1 MKRLIAT
8 VLMLA
13 LVFSFAACGKG
24 AVETELQTALKD
36 YTQVLEQDMPD
47 GLRLKVYYLDP
58 GILTRAPMTV
68 EGLINSSIANEMIV
82 YCERLKEHTDLLRQ
96 ISADRLVPVAEPS
109 KANVRLCYIFET
121 DSGREVLVAAFGGA
135 DGSVFVN
142 DVEVAFD
149 GIFRDVVRPFLTEEE
164 MDDFEY
170 LYSGKLKS
178 PDNPAA
184 PTTETGIPED
194 FSFSLVY
201 GVRGDLTYDSETGVL
216 VKQRVAT
223 HVEDYTTTYFFTDE
237 QKNRI
242 YDLIVEMDPASYPDI
257 YNPIADNIS
266 SEPSF
271 EIILTVTYDGVT
283 KAITCHDVAIGAAPR
298 DEQGEKFLAVLDA
311 IRDILVASDE
321 WKALPEYE
329 FFYA

>member
-58 GILTRAPMTV
+58 GILTRAPLTV
-68 EGLINSSIANEMIV
+68 EGLINSSLANEIV
-82 YCERLKEHTDLLRQ
+82 VDGARLKEHKDLLRQ

-109 KANVRLCYIFET
+109 GLHARLSYIFET
-121 DSGREVLVAAFGGA
+121 DDGEVVLVAAFGGA

-170 LYSGKLKS
+170 LYNGKIKLEY
-178 PDNPAA
+178 PM
-184 PTTETGIPED
+184 TITGIPED

-201 GVRGDLTYDSETGVL
+201 GVCGDLTYDSETGEL
-216 VKQRVAT
+216 VKQKTAT
-223 HVEDYTTTYFFTDE
+223 NVKDYTTTFFFTDE
-237 QKNRI
+237 QKSQL
-242 YDLIVEMDPASYPDI
+242 YDLIVAMDPASYPAE
-257 YNPIADNIS
+257 YNPFDENIMS
-266 SEPSF
+266 DPSD
-271 EIILTVTYDGVT
+271 EIVLTVTYQGVT
-283 KAITCHDVAIGAAPR
+283 KTITCHDVPIGAEAV
-298 DEQGEKFLAVLDA
+298 DEQGERFMDVVHA
-311 IRDILVASDE
+311 ITEIIYASDE
-321 WKALPEYE
+321 WQALPEYE
-329 FFYA
+329 HFYI